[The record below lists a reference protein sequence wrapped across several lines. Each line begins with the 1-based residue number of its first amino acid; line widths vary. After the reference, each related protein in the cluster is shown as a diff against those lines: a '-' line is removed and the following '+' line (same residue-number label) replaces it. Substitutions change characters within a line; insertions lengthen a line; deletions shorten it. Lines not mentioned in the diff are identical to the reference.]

1 MAGFDD
7 HVPSQWASTQFSIAH
22 ITLSSFGL
30 SVSLN
35 GVYCSLVLYGMR
47 LCFNHGMNFVLPRSI
62 CVLLEINF
70 MHFVL
75 YDIIVCLYYWNFIT
89 SWNQIDGVHSKLILL
104 FMAVSAVVNVETR
117 STYYFLRVLDKRWMG
132 RTYWSYT
139 KMRRKEKPRR
149 QLLWISAQK

>member
-1 MAGFDD
+1 M
-7 HVPSQWASTQFSIAH
+7 
-22 ITLSSFGL
+22 
-30 SVSLN
+30 
-35 GVYCSLVLYGMR
+35 
-47 LCFNHGMNFVLPRSI
+47 
-62 CVLLEINF
+62 
-70 MHFVL
+70 L